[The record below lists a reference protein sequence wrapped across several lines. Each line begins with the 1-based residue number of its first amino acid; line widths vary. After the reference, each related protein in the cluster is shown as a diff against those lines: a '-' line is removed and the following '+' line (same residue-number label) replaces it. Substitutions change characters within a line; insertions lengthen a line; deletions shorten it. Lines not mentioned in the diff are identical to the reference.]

1 VFVRL
6 NELWRVGYHEDPL
19 CVSIEY
25 QGNGRFDDPQRER
38 TVLYGSDTIE
48 TCIIESALPWSLH
61 PDASYVQRTEAPE
74 RDADSEL
81 QQAELDDAERDR
93 VIAMKPAQMPA
104 DLYDK
109 AKVYVALAEPIVVL
123 DLDDIS
129 VRRDLAQIPEI
140 AAKMRERDLPDL
152 DLTRTISGHLMRR
165 PFGGHD
171 FADAVMPTSG
181 VESSVAYGTCSWKR
195 QARSSAGKTL
205 SGHATGS
212 STATTAVNKRE
223 TRRKPNA
230 ASEPEPSNAPARKS
244 TSTAVTMPAAEDL

>member
-1 VFVRL
+1 MFVRL

-25 QGNGRFDDPQRER
+25 QGNGRFDDPERER

-152 DLTRTISGHLMRR
+152 DRSVLTGRHLDLTRTISGHLMRR

-171 FADAVMPTSG
+171 FAG
-181 VESSVAYGTCSWKR
+181 VRA
-195 QARSSAGKTL
+195 L
-205 SGHATGS
+205 SRHAGS
-212 STATTAVNKRE
+212 SYVLFEGRYRFG
-223 TRRKPNA
+223 TRMVGPINLT
-230 ASEPEPSNAPARKS
+230 PEDPDVIKS
-244 TSTAVTMPAAEDL
+244 AQRLRLVP

>member
-1 VFVRL
+1 MFVRL
-6 NELWRVGYHEDPL
+6 NELWRVGYHDDPL
-19 CVSIEY
+19 SVSIEY

-38 TVLYGSDTIE
+38 TVLYGSDRIE

-93 VIAMKPAQMPA
+93 VIAMRPAQIPA

-129 VRRDLAQIPEI
+129 VRRDLVQIPEI
-140 AAKMRERDLPDL
+140 AAKMREYDLPDLDRSVLTGRHL

-171 FADAVMPTSG
+171 FAG
-181 VESSVAYGTCSWKR
+181 VRV
-195 QARSSAGKTL
+195 L
-205 SGHATGS
+205 SRHAGS
-212 STATTAVNKRE
+212 SYILFEDRYRLG
-223 TRRKPNA
+223 TRMVGPINLT
-230 ASEPEPSNAPARKS
+230 PEDPDVIKS
-244 TSTAVTMPAAEDL
+244 AQRLRLVP